1 MTTAPLNMPS
11 TPSLTIDQAI
21 ARQAIDS
28 KTKPLGA
35 LGRLEDVAV
44 QLAVLQGT
52 LTPSIGRTRVCVFG
66 ADHGV
71 SDEGVSA
78 YPRAVTGEM
87 MRNFDRGGAAINVIA
102 AANHVDV
109 EVIDVG
115 VDADLKA
122 LTHIRHQKVRPGSR
136 NMCIEP
142 AMTVDE
148 LAAAFAVGTAA
159 AQRAVTDGVSALGL
173 GEMGIGNTT
182 AAAALLSALTG
193 HSAEI
198 TVGRGT
204 GVDDPTFAKKRTVV
218 EAALNRHISKT
229 SAVTNPYELMRCVG
243 GLELA
248 AITGAALEAAQ
259 HGIAV
264 MADGFISTV
273 AILCALRMETVPGS
287 EEGRGHTPLS
297 GALFFAHRSAERG
310 HGLALEA
317 CAAATG
323 CDARPLLTLDMRLG
337 EGSGAALAMPI
348 LRAAVAIM
356 RDMATFASAGVS
368 AGAQAEVHTA
378 PRTEPG

>member
-1 MTTAPLNMPS
+1 
-11 TPSLTIDQAI
+11 
-21 ARQAIDS
+21 
-28 KTKPLGA
+28 
-35 LGRLEDVAV
+35 
-44 QLAVLQGT
+44 
-52 LTPSIGRTRVCVFG
+52 
-66 ADHGV
+66 
-71 SDEGVSA
+71 
-78 YPRAVTGEM
+78 

-136 NMCIEP
+136 NMFIEP
-142 AMTVDE
+142 AMTTDE
-148 LAAAFAVGTAA
+148 LAVAFAVGIAA
-159 AQRAVTDGVSALGL
+159 AQRAVADGVLALGL

-193 HSAEI
+193 QSAES

-204 GVDDPTFAKKRTVV
+204 GVDDATLTKKCAVV
-218 EAALNRHISKT
+218 EAVLNRHVSKVSSRT
-229 SAVTNPYELMRCVG
+229 DPRELMRCVG

-248 AITGAALEAAQ
+248 AIAGAALEAAR

-273 AILCALRMETVPGS
+273 AILCALRMETTQGS
-287 EEGRGHTPLS
+287 EAGRRHTPLS

-317 CAAATG
+317 CAAVTG
-323 CDARPLLTLDMRLG
+323 YDTRPLLTLDMRLG

-348 LRAAVAIM
+348 IRAAAAIM

-368 AGAQAEVHTA
+368 AGAQADVHTA
-378 PRTEPG
+378 PQTEPG